1 MTVPARS
8 STPDAVPLDAERF
21 HTDPVSLYRELRHR
35 HGSVVPVLLPG
46 DIPAWLVIGYRE
58 VHRVTSDP
66 ETYTRDAT
74 HWNQWASVPVD
85 WPLLPLVGRP
95 GTATARA
102 VGGGRAHRAAVLGE
116 ALDAMEPGEPRRHA
130 ERIADTL
137 IDAFCRDG
145 RAELVAEY
153 AARLPILVLA
163 ELCGLAE
170 DETPDLVRAL
180 RSGADRDRVTA
191 LMRRLLA
198 RRRAAPGADVASR
211 LLAAASGASGAS
223 GADEA
228 EPAGTEPA
236 ETELAE
242 DLAALCAAGY
252 LPTADWLGGTLRLML
267 TDPRYAEP
275 EAGGRLGVDRA
286 MNEVLWRDTPTQNVI
301 GRWATRDAQLGPRR
315 LRAGDLL
322 VLGLQGANGDPLV
335 HGTSAP
341 AASAAAF
348 YGLAGLVSEPEP
360 VPEPA
365 LGGPANSA
373 YLSFGHGERRCPF
386 PAQEIAETITRT
398 GVEVLLDR
406 LPDVEPAIATTE
418 LTHHPSPW
426 QRGPTAL
433 PVRFTPMP
441 ASR

>member
-1 MTVPARS
+1 MTVPTRS
-8 STPDAVPLDAERF
+8 LAPGAVPFDTERF

-46 DIPAWLVIGYRE
+46 DIPAWLVIGYQE

-95 GTATARA
+95 GSATARPF
-102 VGGGRAHRAAVLGE
+102 GGGRAAHRAAVLGE
-116 ALDAMEPGEPRRHA
+116 ALEAVEPGEPRRHA
-130 ERIADTL
+130 ERIADAL

-180 RSGADRDRVTA
+180 RSGAAGDRVTA

-198 RRRAAPGADVASR
+198 RRRATPGADVASR
-211 LLAAASGASGAS
+211 MLAAAGDGE
-223 GADEA
+223 EA
-228 EPAGTEPA
+228 ELA

-242 DLAALCAAGY
+242 DLAALCAAGH
-252 LPTADWLGGTLRLML
+252 LPTADWLGSTLRLML
-267 TDPRYAEP
+267 TDPRYAAP

-286 MNEVLWRDTPTQNVI
+286 MNEVLWRDTPTQNVV

-322 VLGLQGANGDPLV
+322 LLGLQGANGDPLV

-341 AASAAAF
+341 AATAAAF

-406 LPDVEPAIATTE
+406 LPDVEPSIAAAE

-441 ASR
+441 TSR